1 MIVIRFL
8 FALLLGF
15 LLGAVA
21 TLWLVQSGAGD
32 FMIRRTAVVQDLE
45 LKTRELEQ
53 QRDRLTRTLED
64 LTARTNRMEQSFIDL
79 ERRYREGAAER
90 QLQPTRPAPRAEM
103 PAEAPPPPTP

>member
-1 MIVIRFL
+1 MVVIRFL

-15 LLGAVA
+15 LLGAGT

-45 LKTRELEQ
+45 SKTRELEQ

-64 LTARTNRMEQSFIDL
+64 LTARTNRMEQAFIDL
-79 ERRYREGAAER
+79 ERRSRDGGAER
-90 QLQPTRPAPRAEM
+90 QPQPSRPQPREEAPAPSE
-103 PAEAPPPPTP
+103 PSTP